1 MDRRVAIGV
10 ALFVAGMAGDN
21 LLTYEY
27 VVRRGIVD
35 EANPVVELVWLGK
48 PLWAWFL
55 RDLAFLALILA
66 AYYVLS
72 RLQLT
77 ARLAWLVPVTVGA
90 LRFAPLVHNAVFILT
105 GYESPLAGLVE
116 RIACEIMV
124 CMGGLAW
131 SAGA

>member
-55 RDLAFLALILA
+55 RDLVFLALILA
-66 AYYVLS
+66 AYYALS

-77 ARLAWLVPVTVGA
+77 ARLAWL
-90 LRFAPLVHNAVFILT
+90 
-105 GYESPLAGLVE
+105 
-116 RIACEIMV
+116 
-124 CMGGLAW
+124 
-131 SAGA
+131 